1 MFTSTHI
8 SRNLLTASTAAFRQM
23 SSITARAIIYN
34 EYGDPKDELKCHSYN
49 ISLENLKPNDV
60 VVQSVACP
68 INPSDINQIQ
78 GVYPSKPPISID
90 SLPNLE
96 KPAAV
101 TGNEGLFK
109 IIAKGSNVSN
119 FENGDWCI
127 PSNVNFGTWC
137 THKLSSNDNFI
148 KIPKSISVNQAATI
162 SVNPSSAYQMLT
174 YFEKLQP
181 GDWFIQ
187 NGANSQVGRA
197 AIQIGKKLGLKSI
210 NIVRNRDDIEDLKNE
225 LSSLGATQ
233 VITEDD
239 NNSRDFGKT
248 IKSWLDGKQIKLGL
262 NCVGGSSVTGLARKL
277 GHDATL
283 LTYGGMSMKPVI
295 LPTSLFIFKNLTAKG
310 FWITG
315 NIKRFPNSRI
325 DTINEVIKMIENGDL
340 VEPHYN
346 EKIVKLAEI
355 KDDDEFL
362 GTFVKSFIESKQG
375 KQLIK
380 FE

>member
-1 MFTSTHI
+1 MI
-8 SRNLLTASTAAFRQM
+8 
-23 SSITARAIIYN
+23 SSITARAIVYN
-34 EYGDPKDELKCHSYN
+34 QYGEPKDEIKCHSYKIN
-49 ISLENLKPNDV
+49 LENLKPDDIV
-60 VVQSVACP
+60 VESIACP

-78 GVYPSKPPISID
+78 GVYPSKPPLSLT
-90 SLPNLE
+90 SLPNLNN
-96 KPAAV
+96 PAAV

-109 IIAKGSNVSN
+109 VIAKGSNVNN

-127 PSNVNFGTWC
+127 PKNVNFGTWC
-137 THKLSSNDNFI
+137 THKSALNNEFI
-148 KIPKSISVNQAATI
+148 KIPKTISINEAATI
-162 SVNPSSAYQMLT
+162 AVNPSSAYQMLT

-197 AIQIGKKLGLKSI
+197 AIQIAKKLGLNSL
-210 NIVRNRDDIEDLKNE
+210 NIVRNRDNINELKND
-225 LSSLGATQ
+225 LISLGATK

-239 NNSRDFGKT
+239 NNSKDFGKT
-248 IKSWLDGKQIKLGL
+248 IKSWLNGKEIKLGL

-315 NIKRFPNSRI
+315 NITRFPNSRLE
-325 DTINEVIKMIENGDL
+325 TIEAVIKMMEDGDI
-340 VEPHYN
+340 VEPSYEETN
-346 EKIVKLAEI
+346 VKISELTDDKLLEI
-355 KDDDEFL
+355 
-362 GTFVKSFIESKQG
+362 FVNGLINSKQG